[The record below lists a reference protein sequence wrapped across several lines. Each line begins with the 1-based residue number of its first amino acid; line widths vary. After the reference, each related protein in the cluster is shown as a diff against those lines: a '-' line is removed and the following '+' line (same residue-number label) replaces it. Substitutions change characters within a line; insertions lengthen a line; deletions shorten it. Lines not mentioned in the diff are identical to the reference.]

1 MDNFLERVIIE
12 PFDSLRE
19 RLLQFLPDI
28 LTSVLIFVTGIVLG
42 VVLKFLFL
50 RFFRAINLD
59 RLFERSGLLEMMQKG
74 GMKDRLSLI
83 LARVI
88 GWVTIFGFLILSLRS
103 LNVPAVER
111 VLESFLFYLPRVF
124 IAAIILFVGYVL
136 GNFLSRAALI
146 ASVNA
151 GFRMAGL
158 IAKLVKLI
166 ILLLSMTMA
175 LEQLGIGR
183 ETIIIAFAIIFG
195 GVVFALSLAFGLGGK
210 DIAREYLEK
219 RMKGDDNKDEI
230 NHL

>member
-1 MDNFLERVIIE
+1 MNNFLERVIIE
-12 PFDSLRE
+12 PFDRLLE

-28 LTSVLIFVTGIVLG
+28 LTSVLILVAGIILG
-42 VVLKFLFL
+42 AVLKFLFL

-59 RLFERSGLLEMMQKG
+59 RLAERSGLLEMMQKG
-74 GMKDRLSLI
+74 GMKDRPSLI
-83 LARVI
+83 VSRVI
-88 GWVTIFGFLILSLRS
+88 GWVAVFGFLILSLRS
-103 LNVPAVER
+103 LNVPAVEH
-111 VLESFLFYLPRVF
+111 VLESFLLYLPRVF
-124 IAAIILFVGYVL
+124 IAAMILFAGYVL

-166 ILLLSMTMA
+166 IFLLSMTMA

-183 ETIIIAFAIIFG
+183 GTIIIAFAIIFG
-195 GVVFALSLAFGLGGK
+195 GVVFAFSLAFGLGAK

-219 RMKGDDNKDEI
+219 RMKGEERKDDI
-230 NHL
+230 SHL

>member
-1 MDNFLERVIIE
+1 
-12 PFDSLRE
+12 
-19 RLLQFLPDI
+19 
-28 LTSVLIFVTGIVLG
+28 
-42 VVLKFLFL
+42 
-50 RFFRAINLD
+50 
-59 RLFERSGLLEMMQKG
+59 
-74 GMKDRLSLI
+74 MKDRLSVI

-88 GWVTIFGFLILSLRS
+88 GWVTMFGFLILSLRS
-103 LNVPAVER
+103 LNFPAVER
-111 VLESFLFYLPRVF
+111 ILESFLFYLPRVF

-195 GVVFALSLAFGLGGK
+195 GVVFALSLAFGLGGR
-210 DIAREYLEK
+210 DIAKEYLEK
-219 RMKGDDNKDEI
+219 KMKGDDKKDEI